1 MKAII
6 ITVVFLSGIGVN
18 AQSYKAKISNV
29 KYIPI
34 YNTENFIDT
43 VRVEFTTE
51 KAVQVAD
58 EIDVDIGLGELRG
71 DSVIRIRFTYILYFG
86 KNTLELKFP
95 KCLRE
100 DLSVEKNPFTNK
112 VFSMSLYVGD
122 INIRKINFGYIFL
135 KILRDKP
142 NVIKEN
148 DYYYKN
154 TREIIDKTIDN
165 EYKSNW

>member
-34 YNTENFIDT
+34 YNTESFIDT

-51 KAVQVAD
+51 KTVQDAD

-71 DSVIRIRFTYILYFG
+71 DSVIRIDFTYILYHSKHYFDIVYPNYLD
-86 KNTLELKFP
+86 KK
-95 KCLRE
+95 
-100 DLSVEKNPFTNK
+100 LSIEGNPFTNK
-112 VFSMSLYVGD
+112 VFSMSFYIGD

-142 NVIKEN
+142 SVIKEN

-154 TREIIDKTIDN
+154 TREIINKIDD
-165 EYKSNW
+165 EYKSN